1 MIGGSYQ
8 DDKSS
13 TSLWFSVNSPRGG
26 GGLSTG
32 AELKGIPDIKTSG
45 SPSLFRTSL
54 DRPACF

>member
-1 MIGGSYQ
+1 MGAIRTTRVQRLSGFPLTLQ
-8 DDKSS
+8 
-13 TSLWFSVNSPRGG
+13 RRG

>member
-1 MIGGSYQ
+1 MGAIRTTRVQRLSGFPLTLQ
-8 DDKSS
+8 
-13 TSLWFSVNSPRGG
+13 RG